1 MLKMKN
7 ILASFLLASVAMAA
21 IFYQSSALA
30 SACHHAGI
38 EISDGYL
45 KATPPKAP
53 VSAGY
58 LTIQNAGSDDIY
70 LTGAHAAF
78 SETSAIHDMKMSN
91 GVMIMTEVEDGI
103 IVSAGKKVSLAP
115 GGMHLMFM
123 GLTQQLKIG
132 DKHIITLTF
141 DKCGD
146 WDVSLPVRNGAM
158 SGHNQNSHKHH

>member
-115 GGMHLMFM
+115 W
-123 GLTQQLKIG
+123 
-132 DKHIITLTF
+132 
-141 DKCGD
+141 
-146 WDVSLPVRNGAM
+146 WDAFNVYGA
-158 SGHNQNSHKHH
+158 NPTIKNR